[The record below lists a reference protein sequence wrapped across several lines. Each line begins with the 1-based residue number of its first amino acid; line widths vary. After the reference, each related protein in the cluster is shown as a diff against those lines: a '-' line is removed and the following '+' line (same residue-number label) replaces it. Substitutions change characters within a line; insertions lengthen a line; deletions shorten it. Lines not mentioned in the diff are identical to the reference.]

1 MRFDNILETIGNTP
15 VVRIN
20 RLYAGSAP
28 AGTEVWMKLERANPG
43 GSIKDRIGVAMIED
57 AARRGVLQPG
67 GTIVEPTSGNTGIG
81 LAMAGAVMG
90 YRVIIVMPESMS
102 IERRRDI
109 AAYGAELVL
118 TPRENGTVG
127 AITRAEE
134 IVASTPGAWM
144 PQQFTNPANPE
155 IHRRTTAEEIL
166 RDFPDGVDYVITGVG
181 TGGHITGVGEV
192 LKQFMPD
199 VKVFAVE
206 PEKSPV
212 IAGGTHTAHK
222 VQGIGAGFV
231 PGNLD
236 RSVLDGVIH
245 VSEEDAFAY
254 AQRAA
259 REEGIFVG
267 ISSGGSLAAVAK
279 KLPEMAP
286 GSRVLTFCYDTG
298 ERYLSVEGLFA
309 QP

>member
-1 MRFDNILETIGNTP
+1 
-15 VVRIN
+15 
-20 RLYAGSAP
+20 
-28 AGTEVWMKLERANPG
+28 
-43 GSIKDRIGVAMIED
+43 
-57 AARRGVLQPG
+57 
-67 GTIVEPTSGNTGIG
+67 
-81 LAMAGAVMG
+81 MG
-90 YRVIIVMPESMS
+90 YRVIIVMPDSMS
-102 IERRRDI
+102 VERRRDI

-134 IVASTPGAWM
+134 IVASIPGAWM
-144 PQQFTNPANPE
+144 PQQFNNPANPE

-166 RDFPDGVDYVITGVG
+166 RDFPEGLDYVITGVG

-192 LKQFMPD
+192 LKQFMPN

-212 IAGGTHTAHK
+212 IAGGTHAPHK
-222 VQGIGAGFV
+222 VQGIGAGFI

-245 VSEEDAFAY
+245 VSEEDAFTY

-267 ISSGGSLAAVAK
+267 ISSGGSLAAVAR
-279 KLPEMAP
+279 KLPEMPA

-298 ERYLSVEGLFA
+298 ERYLSVDGLFP
-309 QP
+309 QS